1 MDITGGLCCYA
12 RECPWMSGLLNPRR
26 KVEMKRISNV
36 SRVAGLM
43 VVFALI
49 VMVAVP
55 AWGQSAGE
63 ALYKSKCQ
71 ACHGPDGSGDTVMGK
86 KLGAKDLRSAEVQKQ
101 TDPQIAEI
109 ITKGREKMKGFEGRL
124 TAD

>member
-1 MDITGGLCCYA
+1 
-12 RECPWMSGLLNPRR
+12 
-26 KVEMKRISNV
+26 MKSISNV
-36 SRVAGLM
+36 SRGAGL
-43 VVFALI
+43 VVIFALI

-86 KLGAKDLRSAEVQKQ
+86 KLGAKDLRSAEIQKQ
-101 TDPQIAEI
+101 TDSQMSEI
-109 ITKGREKMKGFEGRL
+109 ITKGKEKMKGFEGRL
-124 TAD
+124 TADEVKTLVAQVRALKK

>member
-1 MDITGGLCCYA
+1 
-12 RECPWMSGLLNPRR
+12 
-26 KVEMKRISNV
+26 MKNISSV
-36 SRVAGLM
+36 SRGASLM
-43 VVFALI
+43 VIFALI
-49 VMVAVP
+49 VLMAAP

-109 ITKGREKMKGFEGRL
+109 ITKGKEKMKGFEGRL
-124 TAD
+124 TADELKTLIAQVRSLRK

>member
-1 MDITGGLCCYA
+1 
-12 RECPWMSGLLNPRR
+12 
-26 KVEMKRISNV
+26 MKNISSV
-36 SRVAGLM
+36 GRGASLM
-43 VVFALI
+43 VIFALI
-49 VMVAVP
+49 VPMAAP

-101 TDPQIAEI
+101 TDPQITEI

-124 TAD
+124 TADEVKTLVAQVRSIKK